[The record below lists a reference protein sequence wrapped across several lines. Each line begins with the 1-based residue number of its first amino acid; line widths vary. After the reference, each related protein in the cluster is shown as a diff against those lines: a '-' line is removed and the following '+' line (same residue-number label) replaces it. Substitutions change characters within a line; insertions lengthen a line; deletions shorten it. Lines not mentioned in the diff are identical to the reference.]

1 MTWAFCLC
9 VVSGAGMSAVV
20 AASTLGAE
28 LIPHEKP
35 KTPPLGAEASGLAA
49 PFFGRQTLGRDA
61 RCDASEW
68 LSTKSRLQS
77 REEWGEVR

>member
-1 MTWAFCLC
+1 
-9 VVSGAGMSAVV
+9 MSAVV
-20 AASTLGAE
+20 ADSTFGVE
-28 LIPHEKP
+28 LLTQEKP
-35 KTPPLGAEASGLAA
+35 KTPPLGVEVASGLAA

-77 REEWGEVR
+77 REEWGDVR